1 MNPKIAGFDR
11 RPGGLTRRMFLGAG
25 AAGSAALLAGG
36 WSSLLEAAPRP
47 AMRYSGDGAPWIEA
61 TIPQLQA
68 MMNSGQLT
76 SRELVQAY
84 LARIDSLNPLLH
96 AVIETNSQAVSIAVQ
111 RDNERRAGRV
121 RGPLHGIPVLV
132 KDNIATDDTM
142 QTTAGS
148 LALVNSRVP
157 ADAPLVANLR
167 AAGAI
172 LLGKANLSEWA
183 NWRGWDS
190 ISGWSARGGFT
201 VCPYVLADNPWGS
214 SSGSAVAAAANL
226 TAIAVGSET
235 DGSIMAPSHANS
247 AFGLKPTVGRIS
259 GSGII
264 PIAHSQDTAGPITRN
279 ATDATLLLSVLSDP
293 SHPFSVTLAKGALSG
308 VRLGMDPK
316 YFDTWDWGSPY
327 FKPVIDQVL
336 LALQD
341 LGAILVEIDTDPT
354 FLAGPDETTVL
365 EYEFKVQVAQY
376 LATLQHCEAKTL
388 ADLIEFDNTHCWQ
401 EMFYFGQGIFETSEG
416 TSGDLTDPIY
426 VTARQ
431 NCIQNS
437 RTNGIDKALS
447 DYNVQALIAPTWTW
461 LYSFAAVAG
470 YPSISVPAGYMPN
483 DVIGAPWDPNAVV
496 THKGSP
502 VGFCFVGGAWQEA
515 KILRY
520 AYDLEQYMMARRQ
533 PQYLPPPAP
542 VYGNAGYC
550 SGKPKFHGGTGNVDW
565 RAKARGKGIV

>member
-1 MNPKIAGFDR
+1 MAGVLDR
-11 RPGGLTRRMFLGAG
+11 FARGVTRRTFLGASAATG
-25 AAGSAALLAGG
+25 AALVAGKWSALLG
-36 WSSLLEAAPRP
+36 AATTSVPY
-47 AMRYSGDGAPWIEA
+47 ADAPWIEA
-61 TIPQLQA
+61 TIPQLQGMLNA
-68 MMNSGQLT
+68 NQLT
-76 SRELVQAY
+76 SRELVQGY
-84 LARIDSLNPLLH
+84 LARIGALNPMLG
-96 AVIETNSQAVSIAVQ
+96 AVIETNPQATAIASQM
-111 RDNERRAGRV
+111 DNERRAGHV

-132 KDNIATDDTM
+132 KDNIATNDTM

-148 LALVNSRVP
+148 LALVNSQVP

-167 AAGAI
+167 AAGAVI
-172 LLGKANLSEWA
+172 LGKANLSEWA

-214 SSGSAVAAAANL
+214 SSGSAVSSATNL
-226 TAIAVGSET
+226 TAIAVGTET

-259 GSGII
+259 GTGII
-264 PIAHSQDTAGPITRN
+264 PIAHSQDTAGPITRT
-279 ATDATLLLSVLSDP
+279 ATDAALLLSVLSDP
-293 SHPFSVTLAKGALSG
+293 AHPFSVTLEKGALNG

-316 YFDTWDWGSPY
+316 YFDSWFWGSPY
-327 FKPVIDQVL
+327 FKPVVDQVL

-354 FLAGPDETTVL
+354 FLLGSDELTVL

-376 LATLQHCEAKTL
+376 LATLKHCQAKTL
-388 ADLIEFDNTHCWQ
+388 ADLIEFDSTHCWQ

-416 TSGDLTDPIY
+416 TSGDLTDPVY

-431 NCIQNS
+431 NSILNS
-437 RTNGIDKALS
+437 RTNGIDKALT
-447 DYNVQALIAPTWTW
+447 DNNVEALIAPTWTA

-483 DVIGAPWDPNAVV
+483 EVIGAPWDPNAVL

-502 VGFCFVGGAWQEA
+502 VGFCFLGGAWQEA

-520 AYDLEQYMMARRQ
+520 AYDLEQYMQARRQ
-533 PQYLPPPAP
+533 PQFLPPPAP

-550 SGKPKFHGGTGNVDW
+550 TGTPKFHGGTGNVDW
-565 RAKARGKGIV
+565 RAKARGKGIF